1 MAKTPDGRFFKKPRR
16 WQHWNYGQK
25 GAYFITINTLNRRR
39 FFGFIKGGKVHLS
52 EIGKIARDEWLKT
65 KEIRPDLKLYMND
78 FIIMPN
84 HIHGIIIIRRNISL
98 QCSSNKPDIITYSTK
113 YGPQKHNIPSIIR
126 GFKGKVTFRAKKINQ
141 KFAWQPRYYDHV
153 IRNYT
158 EYEKIRIYILENP
171 LHPC

>member
-25 GAYFITINTLNRRR
+25 G
-39 FFGFIKGGKVHLS
+39 
-52 EIGKIARDEWLKT
+52 
-65 KEIRPDLKLYMND
+65 
-78 FIIMPN
+78 
-84 HIHGIIIIRRNISL
+84 
-98 QCSSNKPDIITYSTK
+98 TK

-158 EYEKIRIYILENP
+158 EYVKIRIYILENP